1 MATLSHEKT
10 AESHNEWT
18 LLDRRI
24 LRGLELSRIRTLKVK
39 MSQKSAVQVVSI
51 SGNAAEKNSYSL
63 QSSEIYFG
71 YDFQKNQK
79 NRLIHDSVQKAFRF
93 NEGNIVDKYEVST
106 YSKIIKGLLFFKES
120 RPCGLEYHGGK
131 IKFEFLILK
140 IQI

>member
-1 MATLSHEKT
+1 
-10 AESHNEWT
+10 
-18 LLDRRI
+18 
-24 LRGLELSRIRTLKVK
+24 
-39 MSQKSAVQVVSI
+39 MSQKLAVQVVSI

-120 RPCGLEYHGGK
+120 LVDLSTMAGK
-131 IKFEFLILK
+131 
-140 IQI
+140 